1 MQRFASQI
9 PPINVT
15 RHAQLVA
22 HCWTGLSHLPC
33 SQPRRSDAD
42 TRQACP
48 ADIADSI
55 AAQGARL
62 IAPHATILKVLKVV
76 SASALLHWHRAQP
89 GVFLSVP
96 PKTGGRDS
104 KPR

>member
-33 SQPRRSDAD
+33 WQPRRADAD
-42 TRQACP
+42 SAQSCT
-48 ADIADSI
+48 ADWSI
-55 AAQGARL
+55 ALQRN
-62 IAPHATILKVLKVV
+62 AP
-76 SASALLHWHRAQP
+76 ASL
-89 GVFLSVP
+89 
-96 PKTGGRDS
+96 RDMQ
-104 KPR
+104 RF